1 MRTLAAIVA
10 AAGVWACSDDSGPS
24 RCTSDAQC
32 GSGRVCDT
40 GTCKTASVRT
50 VGEACTNDGACSV
63 GALCATGMPGG
74 LCTYSCAGDT
84 CPAGAVC
91 TDLRASGSGI
101 VCSTACA
108 AQSACRSG
116 YICCP
121 GFGAC
126 LPAASCPPQG
136 RPASADLGKPCTA
149 TSCAAGELCGTGP
162 EFPGGACTAACNA
175 SDQTTCPAGSSC
187 VSTSTGSFCFVSC
200 ATPTDC
206 TSLNPQLACTGGLCR
221 SATAS
226 PSCTPTGTA
235 PAPQSSATLA
245 GPATEPACDPTAV
258 TAPRPSVLQTIPG
271 TSNVKVVGTEVT
283 VDVPPGTG
291 SMSIFSQGASVPI
304 TSVKL
309 NGTTTIP
316 NSVVPTLVKQPPSGA
331 VIFDDLPPPPAD
343 GSGLPVFY
351 GGFSPFTGTMT
362 VPNTS
367 FLLEHSSLQGGLTPG
382 QWKFTVNDFAQECS
396 QVSNCTGGGA
406 TDTYDIQVYLKPG
419 VAPATGTVDFAFY
432 FVGGP
437 VTFAAAPTN
446 ASFQRMLS
454 SLAQIYASAGICIG
468 KVTLYDM
475 QPWVKS
481 SPDFGGNINADDDSP
496 CSPLS
501 RLFTLSQ
508 PGNQI
513 NIFLVNGFKNAAG
526 SAINV
531 VGVDGTIPG
540 PSSIGGTVSSGAAA
554 NGSDL
559 IDTTNCG
566 STFSPR
572 LCGPDSVAY
581 IVAHEAGHFMG
592 LYHTT
597 EQMGDSFDPIS
608 DTKRCPCSTCAPT
621 ANQAAC
627 GASSSPT
634 LMFNRYCVSTA
645 TSPQCGGGDD
655 LMFWFLD
662 VESRGTLSPQQG
674 QVMRANPVVR

>member
-1 MRTLAAIVA
+1 MLT
-10 AAGVWACSDDSGPS
+10 
-24 RCTSDAQC
+24 AQQF
-32 GSGRVCDT
+32 G
-40 GTCKTASVRT
+40 ANT
-50 VGEACTNDGACSV
+50 VGKELTV
-63 GALCATGMPGG
+63 QKI
-74 LCTYSCAGDT
+74 
-84 CPAGAVC
+84 PA
-91 TDLRASGSGI
+91 
-101 VCSTACA
+101 
-108 AQSACRSG
+108 
-116 YICCP
+116 
-121 GFGAC
+121 
-126 LPAASCPPQG
+126 
-136 RPASADLGKPCTA
+136 
-149 TSCAAGELCGTGP
+149 
-162 EFPGGACTAACNA
+162 
-175 SDQTTCPAGSSC
+175 
-187 VSTSTGSFCFVSC
+187 
-200 ATPTDC
+200 
-206 TSLNPQLACTGGLCR
+206 
-221 SATAS
+221 
-226 PSCTPTGTA
+226 
-235 PAPQSSATLA
+235 
-245 GPATEPACDPTAV
+245 
-258 TAPRPSVLQTIPG
+258 
-271 TSNVKVVGTEVT
+271 
-283 VDVPPGTG
+283 GTG
-291 SMSIFSQGASVPI
+291 SLSIYSQGVSVPV
-304 TSVKL
+304 TFVTLTNGNVKL
-309 NGTTTIP
+309 P
-316 NSVVPTLVKQPPSGA
+316 NSVVPTLLKDPSGSLL
-331 VIFDDLPPPPAD
+331 FDDVPAPPAD
-343 GSGLPVFY
+343 ASGLPIFY
-351 GGFSPFTGTMT
+351 AGLSPFTGTMT
-362 VPNTS
+362 LPNTS
-367 FLLEHSSLQGGLTPG
+367 FLLEHTALQGGLTPG
-382 QWKFTVNDFAQECS
+382 PWKFTVNDFAQECT
-396 QVSNCTGGGA
+396 QVSNCTGGGT

-419 VAPATGTVDFAFY
+419 IAPATGTVDFAFY
-432 FVGGP
+432 FVPPLIGGQIS
-437 VTFAAAPTN
+437 FSGAPTD
-446 ASFQRMLS
+446 ARFQRMLS

-645 TSPQCGGGDD
+645 SVPQCGGGDD

-662 VESRGTLSPQQG
+662 VESQGTLSPQQG